1 MSFSGLTDT
10 VYSMTTLTPEIVVSD
25 GSTTHYSLS
34 PRDRSD
40 CCWTEPLYRVTIK
53 NDLPDLMFCG
63 HHFRKHEEALNIAV
77 KIVDES
83 SKIA

>member
-1 MSFSGLTDT
+1 MIA
-10 VYSMTTLTPEIVVSD
+10 LTPEVVVSD
-25 GSTTHYSLS
+25 GHDIKYSMS

-63 HHFRKHEEALNIAV
+63 HHFRKHESALIGAL